1 MVDHTYRQAV
11 TAAGTGAMAA
21 LDAERMLAAEEGHEA
36 GSRDGAAHRSGNR
49 RGLAGSSRSQYPR
62 RMAGTAWIDLLDPDE
77 DELRKHVPDDIR
89 ADALEALM
97 RPASAEGD
105 LRPSV
110 KSHGNYI
117 LGLALVAVALP
128 KEDRVFYQEVDFVL
142 TRERIVTVR
151 KTPGAE
157 RPFDP
162 NRVRELCDVHRD
174 EVAPGMI
181 AYYLVD
187 EVAERYLDLL
197 DDLDE
202 EIDELEEHVDE
213 WPPRRPAGAS
223 RTSGTT
229 CSTSGRRSRRRAT
242 QCVRSWTA
250 GSSWRAG
257 HRSAGARCSRNDIE
271 RQFATTYDKLLRAT
285 EAIEYARD
293 LLAAVRDYQ
302 QARIA
307 IDQNEVMK
315 RLTAIASILLVPTFI
330 VGLYGQNFRQIPEL
344 HWGFGYWWSWGWI
357 LGTTVVQV
365 VFYRRKGWI

>member
-1 MVDHTYRQAV
+1 
-11 TAAGTGAMAA
+11 
-21 LDAERMLAAEEGHEA
+21 
-36 GSRDGAAHRSGNR
+36 
-49 RGLAGSSRSQYPR
+49 
-62 RMAGTAWIDLLDPDE
+62 MAGTAWIDLLDPDA

-89 ADALEALM
+89 PDALEELL
-97 RPASAEGD
+97 RPASPDGD

-128 KEDRVFYQEVDFVL
+128 EENRVFYQEVDFVL

-157 RPFDP
+157 QPFDP
-162 NRVRELCDVHRD
+162 SRVRELCDVQRH
-174 EVAPGMI
+174 ELSPGAI
-181 AYYLVD
+181 AYFLVD
-187 EVAERYLDLL
+187 EIAERFLDLL

-213 WPPRRPAGAS
+213 WPPEK
-223 RTSGTT
+223 T
-229 CSTSGRRSRRRAT
+229 RRRISDFRHDLLHIRRTLAPT
-242 QCVRSWTA
+242 RDAVREIVDGRVELEGRTPFS
-250 GSSWRAG
+250 
-257 HRSAGARCSRNDIE
+257 RSEVFPSDVE

-330 VGLYGQNFRQIPEL
+330 VGLYGQNFKHMPEL
-344 HWGFGYWWSWGWI
+344 GWGFGYWWSWGWI
-357 LGTTVVQV
+357 LASTAFQV
-365 VFYRRKGWI
+365 VYFRRKGWI